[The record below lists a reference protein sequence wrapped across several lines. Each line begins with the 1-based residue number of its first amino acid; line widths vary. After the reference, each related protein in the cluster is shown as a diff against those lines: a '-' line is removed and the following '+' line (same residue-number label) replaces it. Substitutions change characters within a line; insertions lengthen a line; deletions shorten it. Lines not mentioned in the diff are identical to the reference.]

1 MHTMK
6 MAVNISINSSANIL
20 QVLNDEKADTY
31 LPVIFY
37 VGISMLFG
45 AIGNSAVSYIYYC
58 KLEKTATNLFV
69 AVLSACDLLSCLI
82 SMPVEI
88 VGLRF
93 PLTFHSDIACRLIRF
108 IVAVGTITS
117 ALIIFVISVDRY
129 LRVCRPLGRHFSR
142 RSAKVASAVLVFSSI
157 LLATPAF
164 LVFGKQRVPTR
175 ISGIIGEECSIAEGL
190 KDTIYPLAYYCSLL
204 VTCFAVFVVLMTLY
218 FLIGIYV
225 WRHKKKNQGRI
236 QKVVFTHPS
245 NDRMSA
251 AISSSSDNVEDDLKL
266 HKQSRQKITRP
277 MSSPVDHRQS
287 NSVRVSRTTVIMFLI
302 TLLWIVSYL
311 PHLVMVTCEIVVE
324 DFRTSLGTT
333 GDVLYN
339 LSFRS
344 YFFNN
349 AINPFIYGIFN
360 LRFRKEL
367 FILLDNIFGAC
378 CCKNNP

>member
-1 MHTMK
+1 MEN
-6 MAVNISINSSANIL
+6 NISINASTSIL
-20 QVLNDEKADTY
+20 HKLNDEKANTY

-37 VGISMLFG
+37 IGISMLLG

-69 AVLSACDLLSCLI
+69 AALSACDLLSCLI

-108 IVAVGTITS
+108 IVALGTVTS
-117 ALIIFVISVDRY
+117 ALIIFVISLDRY
-129 LRVCRPLGRHFSR
+129 LRVCRPLNRHFSR
-142 RSAKVASAVLVFSSI
+142 RSAKLVSVVMVFASMVIA
-157 LLATPAF
+157 APA
-164 LVFGKQRVPTR
+164 LIVFGIQKVPTR
-175 ISGIIGEECSIAEGL
+175 IQGIIGEECSIAGNL
-190 KDTIYPLAYYCSLL
+190 KNTIYPLVYYCSLL
-204 VTCFAVFVVLMTLY
+204 VTCFAVFAVLMSLY
-218 FLIGIYV
+218 FLIGLYV
-225 WRHKKKNQGRI
+225 WRHKKNTQGRV
-236 QKVVFTHPS
+236 QKIVFNSPS
-245 NDRMSA
+245 HDRTSA
-251 AISSSSDNVEDDLKL
+251 VAVSSSSGNAEDDLKL
-266 HKQSRQKITRP
+266 PNKNRQKFPRSLSKQPDRI
-277 MSSPVDHRQS
+277 VS
-287 NSVRVSRTTVIMFLI
+287 NTVRVSRTTVIMFLI

-311 PHLVMVTCEIVVE
+311 PHLVMVTCDIVVE
-324 DFRTSLGTT
+324 NFRTSLGTT

-367 FILLDNIFGAC
+367 FILFDNIFIAC
-378 CCKNNP
+378 CCKRNRG

>member
-1 MHTMK
+1 MENN
-6 MAVNISINSSANIL
+6 VSNDSYEIL
-20 QVLNDEKADTY
+20 QELNEEKADTY
-31 LPVIFY
+31 LPVVFY
-37 VGISMLFG
+37 VGTSMVFG
-45 AIGNSAVSYIYYC
+45 AVGNSAVSYIYYC

-108 IVAVGTITS
+108 VVAMGTITS
-117 ALIIFVISVDRY
+117 ALIIFIISVDRY

-142 RSAKVASAVLVFSSI
+142 RSAKIASTVMVFSSMV
-157 LLATPAF
+157 LASPAF
-164 LVFGKQRVPTR
+164 LVFGKRRIQTR
-175 ISGIIGEECSIAEGL
+175 ISDIVGEECSIAEGL
-190 KDTIYPLAYYCSLL
+190 TNTNYPLAYYCSLL
-204 VTCFAVFVVLMTLY
+204 VTCFVLFVVLMALY

-225 WRHKKKNQGRI
+225 WRHKKKNKGRM

-251 AISSSSDNVEDDLKL
+251 TISSSSGNVEEDLKL
-266 HKQSRQKITRP
+266 HKPTRHKVSRPI
-277 MSSPVDHRQS
+277 SSPVDHRQPT
-287 NSVRVSRTTVIMFLI
+287 SVRVSRTTVIMFLI

-311 PHLVMVTCEIVVE
+311 PHLVMVTCEIVVKN
-324 DFRTSLGTT
+324 FRTSLGTT

-367 FILLDNIFGAC
+367 FILLDNVFGAC
-378 CCKNNP
+378 SCKRSQ